1 MVGSYEAAAFR
12 SSQQRPVKPRPRA
25 RGRYAKTPKNPLL
38 LADDS
43 NWRCR
48 ESLRRAVE
56 RVVREA
62 LDEGWKPEDIAISL
76 VEVADEHMDQMIG
89 EAICPG
95 HPIVIH

>member
-1 MVGSYEAAAFR
+1 M
-12 SSQQRPVKPRPRA
+12 QKPSKIA
-25 RGRYAKTPKNPLL
+25 ML

-48 ESLRRAVE
+48 ETLRRAVE

-89 EAICPG
+89 DALQPTA
-95 HPIVIH
+95 HSVVH

>member
-1 MVGSYEAAAFR
+1 MTA
-12 SSQQRPVKPRPRA
+12 PRIDQASNDPSDQGLA
-25 RGRYAKTPKNPLL
+25 LGDAMPKTPKNPLL